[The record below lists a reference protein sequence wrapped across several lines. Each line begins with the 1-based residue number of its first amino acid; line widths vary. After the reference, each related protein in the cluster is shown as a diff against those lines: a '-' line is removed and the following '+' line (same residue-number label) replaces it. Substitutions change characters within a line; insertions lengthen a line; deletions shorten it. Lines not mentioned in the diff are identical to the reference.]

1 MSQRFFEGTEHAT
14 LYAKSRPNAPP
25 GLADKIV
32 SFLKEKVFKKT
43 EQKQLKTTFL
53 KTE

>member
-32 SFLKEKVFKKT
+32 NFLKEKVIFKA
-43 EQKQLKTTFL
+43 Q
-53 KTE
+53 

>member
-14 LYAKSRPNAPP
+14 LYAKSRPNAPS

-32 SFLKEKVFKKT
+32 SFLKEKVLGY
-43 EQKQLKTTFL
+43 KQHNNNMTF
-53 KTE
+53 